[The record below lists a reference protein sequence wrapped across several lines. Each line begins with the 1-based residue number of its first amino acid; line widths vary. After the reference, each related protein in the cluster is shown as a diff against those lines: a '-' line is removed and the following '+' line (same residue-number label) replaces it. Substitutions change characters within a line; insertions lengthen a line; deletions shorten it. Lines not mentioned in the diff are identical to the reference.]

1 MQLYTPIEI
10 DTIQQDI
17 QYLVE
22 VKEWVQNFLAKPHPD
37 LGRRGAVCPFVPQ
50 SLKSNSIRI
59 AVIRAKNLQPQQI
72 EDIVKDY
79 RDKFL
84 EMEPRDREAAINKA
98 FLLIFPDISLE
109 DAATLIDGVQQKLKP
124 FFVDE
129 GLMIG
134 EFHKRTETRGLHN
147 ENFYPLRSPV
157 PLLAIR
163 FMVESDLPFLVNADN
178 LHLRIRYLEAYLRH
192 FETQM
197 KDETKLKTACQA
209 LILAREALA
218 KENFADLAYEKLGT

>member
-147 ENFYPLRSPV
+147 QNFYPLRSPV

-197 KDETKLKTACQA
+197 KDETKLKTAYQA